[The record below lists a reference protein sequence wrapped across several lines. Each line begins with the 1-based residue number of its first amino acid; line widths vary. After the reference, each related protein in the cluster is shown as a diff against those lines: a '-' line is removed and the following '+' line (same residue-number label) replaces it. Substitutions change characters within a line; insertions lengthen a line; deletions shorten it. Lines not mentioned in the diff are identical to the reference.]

1 MRPRPPSEDLC
12 TCGATDVDA
21 LADEI
26 LRYLRG
32 HGHAADTPEG
42 IARWWIKRQRLED
55 SLVRVQ
61 RALDLL
67 VSRSLVDVR
76 RTPAGV
82 TRYSRHPDA
91 DPQTDP
97 TAATDPVGGAGTRD
111 DAGAG
116 I

>member
-12 TCGATDVDA
+12 TSGATDVDA

-26 LRYLRG
+26 LRYLHG

-82 TRYSRHPDA
+82 TLYFRHPDA
-91 DPQTDP
+91 DRQTEP